1 MPVVQVQITREG
13 AGATREQKAAVIQGI
28 TRVLEEVL
36 HKPPAWTHVVIQEI
50 DLDNW
55 GVAGLP
61 TLEYRKSLEAPSP
74 GPGPSPGQV
83 QGG

>member
-13 AGATREQKAAVIQGI
+13 ATREQKAAVIRGI

-61 TLEYRKSLEAPSP
+61 TIEYRQSLEAAPTSP
-74 GPGPSPGQV
+74 GPGPSPGRV